1 MHPNEERIRAFY
13 QAVATRDTDLLT
25 AMMAEDMVTTVPG
38 HSPVAGR
45 REGREAVLG
54 LLGRAFEETA
64 GNFSAELLDV
74 LANDRYAVTLHRWT
88 AQRKGRQLVA
98 NNINI
103 FRFDDQGRI
112 AEREER
118 IEDITAHDEFWST

>member
-1 MHPNEERIRAFY
+1 MKGAGEVHPNEERIRAFY

-88 AQRKGRQLVA
+88 AQRKGA
-98 NNINI
+98 N
-103 FRFDDQGRI
+103 
-112 AEREER
+112 
-118 IEDITAHDEFWST
+118 WSPTTSTSFVSTTRAG